1 MAAEA
6 VGGLGEA
13 ADLLGGVDLGR
24 RVVGMDEEEGLVY
37 GGDCSWGLFPIWVSA
52 LRLHLLAP
60 YVSLS
65 LSVCMYVCILHYKN
79 RGWIHRE
86 CC

>member
-65 LSVCMYVCILHYKN
+65 LCMYVCMYSSLQKLKEI
-79 RGWIHRE
+79 
-86 CC
+86 

>member
-37 GGDCSWGLFPIWVSA
+37 GGDCS
-52 LRLHLLAP
+52 
-60 YVSLS
+60 
-65 LSVCMYVCILHYKN
+65 
-79 RGWIHRE
+79 
-86 CC
+86 